1 MNIKHIEMTPSAG
14 GYTRLMLIVDGDRR
28 DIGELVSKAQAN
40 ADKYEV
46 EIKKIRNKRSLTA
59 NAYYWVLVEKI
70 AKALGSSKQEVHE
83 ELIRRYG
90 AFKTDGKGER
100 YIFPLEPG
108 KDPKGIA
115 PYTMRITEKEVNGKP
130 AIFYAVLKGS
140 SELDNSEFNA
150 LLQGCRSEAVDLG
163 IQVLTEK
170 EIAELEYLD
179 PYCSGNKE
187 EL

>member
-14 GYTRLMLIVDGDRR
+14 GYTKLVVIVDGDRR
-28 DIGELVSKAQAN
+28 AIGEIVSKAQTDP
-40 ADKYEV
+40 DKYEV
-46 EIKKIRNKRSLTA
+46 EVKKVRSKRSLTA
-59 NAYYWVLVEKI
+59 NAYYWVLVEQI
-70 AKALGSSKQEVHE
+70 AKTLNTSKREIHE

-90 AFKTDGKGER
+90 AFKTDGKGGK

-115 PYTMRITEKEVNGKP
+115 PYTMMIAEKEVNGKP

-150 LLQGCRSEAVDLG
+150 LLQGCRSEAADLG
-163 IQVLTEK
+163 IQVMTEK
-170 EIAELEYLD
+170 EIAELEHFDTSSTL
-179 PYCSGNKE
+179 NE
-187 EL
+187 EKL